1 MESKL
6 GVDGGTVSIEALC
19 HNRRKTP
26 PRGGTIFQTPSP
38 DCLSSEYDEY
48 LQSVAMVNAAHTIS
62 GLLQIIGRLSC
73 RPRYPHKNIGKIR
86 KASYV
91 HSSAFLRSH
100 QSFAGNLNYNS
111 RGFSSPEEA
120 QDYLWVSQSL
130 WIYPAYGNG

>member
-1 MESKL
+1 METKL
-6 GVDGGTVSIEALC
+6 GVNSGTVSIEAPG

-26 PRGGTIFQTPSP
+26 PRCGTIFRLLPQIACRPSTMNIFK
-38 DCLSSEYDEY
+38 
-48 LQSVAMVNAAHTIS
+48 VWRWVNAAHTSS

-73 RPRYPHKNIGKIR
+73 LPRYPHKNIGKIR

-100 QSFAGNLNYNS
+100 QSFADNLNYNS
-111 RGFSSPEEA
+111 PGFNSPEEA

-130 WIYPAYGNG
+130 GMDK